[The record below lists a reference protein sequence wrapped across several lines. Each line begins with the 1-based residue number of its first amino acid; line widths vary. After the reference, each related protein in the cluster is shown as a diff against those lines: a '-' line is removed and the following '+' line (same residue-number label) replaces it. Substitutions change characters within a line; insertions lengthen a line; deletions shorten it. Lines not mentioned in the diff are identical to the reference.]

1 MDLNREETTG
11 TLQLLGLPVLTGLYA
26 QTAEHRQAW
35 MVRVP
40 TWLRWA
46 CSFRWYATWTTPQ
59 EERDAIGRAIAR
71 GAPPPSEADHLCG
84 LLRQVAARHE
94 PPND

>member
-1 MDLNREETTG
+1 MDLTREETTG
-11 TLQLLGLPVLTGLYA
+11 TLVVLGLPVMTGLYA
-26 QTAEHRQAW
+26 QTGEQRAAW
-35 MVRVP
+35 LMRVP
-40 TWLRWA
+40 AWLRWA
-46 CSFRWYATWTTPQ
+46 CTVTWHLTWTPPQ

-94 PPND
+94 PPNV